1 MSETVLSDTNP
12 SSVTA
17 TSLSLNVTKPSGSG
31 IQIGKWLPT
40 LMIKYVGIT
49 RLLPPF
55 DQGKQNAQN
64 SAVNNSREGQEGN
77 DKQYETDGPSTSKK
91 TKSI

>member
-1 MSETVLSDTNP
+1 
-12 SSVTA
+12 
-17 TSLSLNVTKPSGSG
+17 
-31 IQIGKWLPT
+31 
-40 LMIKYVGIT
+40 MIKYVGIT